1 MSVITV
7 FDGNFAFLSN
17 FYPSLITLSGE
28 TYPTVEHA
36 FQALKT
42 YDVEARKMIAA
53 APTPGKAKAMGRAV
67 VLRADWEEIKE
78 DVMKICLKAKFN
90 IPELR
95 EKLLATGDA
104 YLVEG
109 TVWHDN
115 EWGSCNCD
123 RCKNIIGKN
132 KLGNALMAIR
142 EEIRNDIG

>member
-7 FDGNFAFLSN
+7 FDGDFAFLSN
-17 FYPSLITLSGE
+17 FYPSSITISGE

-42 YDVEARKMIAA
+42 YDVEARRLIAA

-67 VLRADWEEIKE
+67 VLRKDWEEIKE
-78 DVMKICLKAKFN
+78 DVMKICLKAKFD

-95 EKLLATGDA
+95 EKLLATGDT

>member
-17 FYPSLITLSGE
+17 FYPSPITISGE

-42 YDVEARKMIAA
+42 YDVEARRMIAA
-53 APTPGKAKAMGRAV
+53 APTPGKAKAMGRAA
-67 VLRADWEEIKE
+67 VLRKDWEEIKE
-78 DVMKICLKAKFN
+78 DIMLICLRAKFN

-132 KLGNALMAIR
+132 KLGNALMVIR
-142 EEIRNDIG
+142 EEIKNDIG

>member
-7 FDGNFAFLSN
+7 FDGDFAFLSN
-17 FYPSLITLSGE
+17 FYPSPITISGE

-42 YDVEARKMIAA
+42 YDVEARRLIAA
-53 APTPGKAKAMGRAV
+53 APTPGKAKAMGRMV
-67 VLRADWEEIKE
+67 TLRHDWEEVKVDI
-78 DVMKICLKAKFN
+78 MMIALRAKFKN
-90 IPELR
+90 PELR
-95 EKLLATGDA
+95 KKLLATGDA

-142 EEIRNDIG
+142 EEIRNDNK

>member
-1 MSVITV
+1 MSVISV

-17 FYPSLITLSGE
+17 FYPSPITISGE

-42 YDVEARKMIAA
+42 YDVAARRLIAA

-78 DVMKICLKAKFN
+78 DVMKICLKAKFD

>member
-7 FDGNFAFLSN
+7 FDGDFAFLSN
-17 FYPSLITLSGE
+17 FYPSPITISGE

-42 YDVEARKMIAA
+42 YDVEARRLIAA

-67 VLRADWEEIKE
+67 VLRKDWEEIKE
-78 DVMKICLKAKFN
+78 DVMAICLKAKFD

-95 EKLLATGDA
+95 EKLLATEDA

-109 TVWHDN
+109 TLWHDN
-115 EWGSCNCD
+115 EWGSCHCEKCIN
-123 RCKNIIGKN
+123 KIGKN
-132 KLGNALMAIR
+132 KLGNLLMQRR
-142 EEIRNDIG
+142 EEIRNDSL